1 MTDTPSTRVLRL
13 LTLFTCLAT
22 GSSQTQFSS
31 PPHSYGFGS
40 IDVSVPH
47 RMPDHLVVYN
57 LMGQMVRVI
66 ADRDF
71 GAGPH
76 QVSWDGLDSG
86 GQQVA
91 SGIYLL
97 RLRAR
102 AAPVP
107 GLGAVLP

>member
-47 RMPDHLVVYN
+47 RMPVHLVVYN

-71 GAGPH
+71 GAGPPP
-76 QVSWDGLDSG
+76 
-86 GQQVA
+86 GQLGWPRLRRPA
-91 SGIYLL
+91 SG
-97 RLRAR
+97 
-102 AAPVP
+102 
-107 GLGAVLP
+107 